1 MSLRHALLALLA
13 ARPMTG
19 YDLAKQFDVSVAY
32 VWHAPHSQIY
42 PELRK
47 LEAGG
52 LISAESVPRGTRATK
67 RTYSITAAGRAE
79 LARWV
84 DELSPPA
91 PERDAAHL
99 KATYYEFGSYANARR
114 QFQAHLD
121 HYRQQQL
128 QWEAH
133 VAQLEKRDTDLL
145 RHRLAVEPEHRH
157 EAVVAYKVHVYRGL
171 VERARGEVEWAREG
185 LALVDRLEAVEAARG
200 RTAG

>member
-1 MSLRHALLALLA
+1 VSLRHALLALLA

-52 LISAESVPRGTRATK
+52 LITAESVPRGTRATK
-67 RTYSITAAGRAE
+67 RTYSITEAGRAE

-84 DELSPPA
+84 DELTPPP

-114 QFQAHLD
+114 HFQAHLA
-121 HYRQQQL
+121 HHQRQQLKWETHVTQL
-128 QWEAH
+128 
-133 VAQLEKRDTDLL
+133 KNRDTDLL
-145 RHRLAVEPEHRH
+145 RRRLAIEPEHRH
-157 EAVVAYKVHVYRGL
+157 DAVVAYKVHVYRGL
-171 VERARGEVEWAREG
+171 VERARVEVEWARQG
-185 LALVDRLEAVEAARG
+185 LALVDRLEAAEAAR
-200 RTAG
+200 REAG